1 MIHKIFFAMLTMF
14 WILGISQ
21 GYVLQGEELI
31 EIEAKFTIKNRLD
44 IDAMMKSAGYENR
57 GDFLYIMEKTTGD
70 YNWDRNVDKGDK
82 FTILSKHRPERQFNE
97 GINYEEMMPNED
109 SDDNMTAS
117 GEGKLFWEEEIKKS
131 NAIIEKSELEA
142 MKQELERLKLVEQ
155 EHQQKHEMDMYVV
168 GDEYKPTYGSTVNR
182 IKERGYVVC
191 GTYADTPGFS
201 EEFISRTDGKEIG
214 WEGFDIDICRSFAV
228 ALFLD
233 KSKIKFVPINGR
245 TRFERLFDGSID
257 ILSATTTWTF
267 SRDVDW
273 RLEFL
278 PTVFYDG
285 QGFIVRKNLGVKSAK
300 DMMNARVCFNTG
312 STAAQNIRDFFDKWQ
327 IDFVPVAVPPTD
339 SPKLYY
345 LDNDCDM
352 YGTDLSA
359 LAGHKARFQFPERHV
374 ILPEVIS
381 KEPLGPAIKYGD
393 QLWSDIA
400 RWSVNVLFLG
410 EELGIS
416 SQNIEDY
423 MENIDPV
430 IQRFM
435 GERNGGDSQN
445 LGSKLGLNANWSI
458 EIIRQVGNYE
468 EIYEKH
474 VGPNTD
480 LGLTRGLNKLY
491 TDGGLLY
498 APPLK

>member
-1 MIHKIFFAMLTMF
+1 MIKIFFAMITMF

-21 GYVLQGEELI
+21 GYVLQGSQNMI
-31 EIEAKFTIKNRLD
+31 EIEAQFTIRNRLD
-44 IDAMMKSAGYENR
+44 IGAMMKLAGYTER
-57 GDFLYIMEKTTGD
+57 GDFLYEMEKATGD
-70 YNWDRNVDKGDK
+70 RDWDRNVEKGQTFIIPSMHK
-82 FTILSKHRPERQFNE
+82 PERQFNE
-97 GINYEEMMPNED
+97 DGINYREMMSLNPPPDNETEPEVNSIIAKD
-109 SDDNMTAS
+109 ELDA
-117 GEGKLFWEEEIKKS
+117 LKK
-131 NAIIEKSELEA
+131 
-142 MKQELERLKLVEQ
+142 ELERLKQVEKQ
-155 EHQQKHEMDMYVV
+155 HKQKHMGDMYVV
-168 GDEYKPTYGSTVNR
+168 GEEYKPTYESTVNR

-201 EEFISRTDGKEIG
+201 EEFLKRHDDQPPG
-214 WEGFDIDICRSFAV
+214 WYGFDIDICRAFAV

-233 KSKIKFVPINGR
+233 KSKIKFITINGR

-273 RLEFL
+273 RIEFL

-327 IDFVPVAVPPTD
+327 INFVPVAIPPTD

-352 YGTDLSA
+352 YGTDMSA
-359 LAGHKARFQFPERHV
+359 LAGHKARFQYPERHI
-374 ILPEVIS
+374 ILPEIIS

-393 QLWSDIA
+393 QRWSDIT
-400 RWSVNVLFLG
+400 RWTVNVLFLA
-410 EELGIS
+410 EELGIT
-416 SQNIEDY
+416 SQNVEDY
-423 MENIDPV
+423 IENIDPV

-435 GERNGGDSQN
+435 GERNGNTPETDN
-445 LGSKLGLNANWSI
+445 LGAKLGLAPNWSI
-458 EIIRQVGNYE
+458 EIIRQIGNYE
-468 EIYEKH
+468 EIYERH

-480 LGLTRGLNKLY
+480 LGLKRGYNKLY

>member
-1 MIHKIFFAMLTMF
+1 MIKIFFAMITMF

-21 GYVLQGEELI
+21 GYVLQGSQDMI
-31 EIEAKFTIKNRLD
+31 EIEAQFTIRNRLD
-44 IDAMMKSAGYENR
+44 IDAMMKLAGYTER
-57 GDFLYIMEKTTGD
+57 GDFLTAMEKATGD
-70 YNWDRNVDKGDK
+70 RNWDRNVEKGQTFVIRSMHK
-82 FTILSKHRPERQFNE
+82 PERQFNE
-97 GINYEEMMPNED
+97 DGINYREMMSLNPPPDNE
-109 SDDNMTAS
+109 T
-117 GEGKLFWEEEIKKS
+117 EPEINSIIAKDELDALKK
-131 NAIIEKSELEA
+131 
-142 MKQELERLKLVEQ
+142 ELERLKQVEKQ
-155 EHQQKHEMDMYVV
+155 HKQKHMGDMYVV
-168 GDEYKPTYGSTVNR
+168 GEEYKPTYESTVNR
-182 IKERGYVVC
+182 IKKRGYVVC

-201 EEFISRTDGKEIG
+201 EEFLKRHDDQPPG
-214 WEGFDIDICRSFAV
+214 WYGFDIDICRAFAV

-233 KSKIKFVPINGR
+233 KTKIKFVTINGR

-273 RLEFL
+273 RIEFL

-285 QGFIVRKNLGVKSAK
+285 QGFMVRKNLGVKSAK

-327 IDFVPVAVPPTD
+327 ITFVPVAIPPTD

-352 YGTDLSA
+352 YGTDMSA
-359 LAGHKARFQFPERHV
+359 LAGHKARFQYPERHV
-374 ILPEVIS
+374 ILPEIIS
-381 KEPLGPAIKYGD
+381 KEPLGPAVKYGD
-393 QLWSDIA
+393 QRWADIT
-400 RWSVNVLFLG
+400 RWTVNVLFLA
-410 EELGIS
+410 EELGIT
-416 SQNIEDY
+416 SQNVEDY
-423 MENIDPV
+423 IENIDPV

-435 GERNGGDSQN
+435 GERNGNTPETDN
-445 LGSKLGLNANWSI
+445 LGAKLGLAPNWSI
-458 EIIRQVGNYE
+458 EIIKQIGNYE

-480 LGLTRGLNKLY
+480 LGLKRGYNKLY